1 MNHKNQKTELVKA
14 LTNNNKRM
22 NSCKRYEKVI
32 RKKTKNKDHIPF
44 TITGYVGNRCFFSD
58 LICRMR
64 VGLYIGIILTG
75 VTIICA
81 VVAVALPYWLY
92 DDSTVKRY
100 EGLWVEC
107 RKSEATEQCKYK
119 YLPPRMYSF

>member
-1 MNHKNQKTELVKA
+1 M
-14 LTNNNKRM
+14 
-22 NSCKRYEKVI
+22 C
-32 RKKTKNKDHIPF
+32 
-44 TITGYVGNRCFFSD
+44 
-58 LICRMR
+58 
-64 VGLYIGIILTG
+64 LYIGIILTG
-75 VTIICA
+75 VTVICG

-119 YLPPRMYSF
+119 YLPPRMYNASAECYNILSTFVITF